1 MNKESLTVENLL
13 SWQEILN
20 FAEENQGFN
29 CDILKKLYLRKSQVD
44 QIVPNIESYFNQR
57 MIESLPNFPFDE
69 NYFNYRLEI
78 KMDKNGKKNLVIDKN
93 TLFQQIIYQTTD
105 QYIKPEYMQR
115 IFSIPDDQLK
125 EVVIKE
131 LKKNI
136 EILNANLYND
146 YACGYNVDSKTKI
159 SKEDYK
165 NAILAKRKMARWITK
180 NYDQFYEYLDQPL
193 PPEIVL
199 KDISKD
205 RFLLFIVSY
214 SLNQSNLLKTGYI
227 LVNLDNLNYVNDYA
241 LLVDYLNSENGV
253 PYTCNF
259 HSHLKDGSSFLITSD
274 AIIQQFRNFCKE
286 HHDKIKDY
294 AFATSYE
301 EVLKKNALATW
312 KRIQSEK
319 HAKNIRLNFE
329 MIQSGKKITLANYQK
344 GSYQKIT
351 STKEERQLKLK
362 QAYDL
367 LEEKMEY
374 FAGTNF
380 QMELIGIDTFAGYTA
395 YIYANGV
402 VVLEK
407 LYKRITKDKEN
418 KDVIVP
424 ATEEA
429 IYVMNYTEFAELSK
443 YSKPELIQEIS
454 LFQNPNVAR
463 ILHTQNGS
471 WKDKVTKW
479 ITGNGYGEFDYEIFD
494 QLIGNLKEENKTLKK

>member
-1 MNKESLTVENLL
+1 MSKELLTIERLF
-13 SWQEILN
+13 SWQEVIN
-20 FAEENQGFN
+20 FSEENYHFN
-29 CDILKKLYLRKSQVD
+29 YKILERLFLKKSQID
-44 QIVPNIESYFNQR
+44 SIASNIESYLDRKFL
-57 MIESLPNFPFDE
+57 EAFPDFPFRKSYFDYHFVIRSDE
-69 NYFNYRLEI
+69 NGI
-78 KMDKNGKKNLVIDKN
+78 KRVFIDMN
-93 TLFQQIIYQTTD
+93 ALFQQIIQQTTD
-105 QYIKPEYMQR
+105 QNIDNRYMKT
-115 IFSIPDDQLK
+115 IFSVPDEELKGNVVDQLQ
-125 EVVIKE
+125 
-131 LKKNI
+131 KNKDHV
-136 EILNANLYND
+136 NSNLSSD
-146 YACGYNVDSKTKI
+146 YSCGYNVSSNQVLSKNEYREALL
-159 SKEDYK
+159 S
-165 NAILAKRKMARWITK
+165 KRKMANWVIRH
-180 NYDQFYEYLDQPL
+180 YDQLYEFLNQPISLD
-193 PPEIVL
+193 IFANIN
-199 KDISKD
+199 KDK
-205 RFLLFIVSY
+205 FLLSLVSY
-214 SLNQSNLLKTGYI
+214 SLNQANILNSGNIIVDLNCLNNIHEYSLLI
-227 LVNLDNLNYVNDYA
+227 
-241 LLVDYLNSENGV
+241 DYLNEENQL
-253 PYTCNF
+253 PYSCNF
-259 HSHLKDGSSFLITSD
+259 HSYLADGSDFLITSD
-274 AIIQQFRNFCKE
+274 TIIKEFKRFCNNYYE
-286 HHDKIKDY
+286 KIKDY
-294 AFATSYE
+294 PFARSYE
-301 EVLKKNALATW
+301 EVLKKKALATW
-312 KRIQSEK
+312 KRIQSER

-344 GSYQKIT
+344 GNYKKIT

-494 QLIGNLKEENKTLKK
+494 QLIGNLKEENKTLRK